1 MSSWLASEALAQN
14 GSFRVLLPGGSGVK
28 NSPLK
33 ARLCLE
39 TTVPSYL
46 TAWPSRELIRASHQ
60 QITREWWESRRA
72 DFEVFISQ
80 LMGK

>member
-1 MSSWLASEALAQN
+1 
-14 GSFRVLLPGGSGVK
+14 VLLPGGGRVK

-46 TAWPSRELIRASHQ
+46 TARPSRDLIRASHQ
-60 QITREWWESRRA
+60 QITREWWESRRP

-80 LMGK
+80 LVLD